1 MSENTSEDKKSSNK
15 LIFSSQEGGSKR
27 WLRPTKTNPKNTTK
41 NKIGRMTYYNKKA
54 IELLEN
60 DLKDCG
66 GNKFSALVDYI
77 VSQYYGISYEE
88 AYPDIVRKSF
98 GEERRWDFKGVYR
111 QKDIE
116 EPDRNSRQKRKKKN
130 PPLAWRSAQ

>member
-1 MSENTSEDKKSSNK
+1 MTENSSDDKKSSNK

-54 IELLEN
+54 IELLEK
-60 DLKDCG
+60 DLENCG

-77 VSQYYGISYEE
+77 VSKYYGISYEE

-98 GEERRWDFKGVYR
+98 GEERRWDFTGIYR
-111 QKDIE
+111 KKDIE
-116 EPDRNSRQKRKKKN
+116 EPDRNSRANRKKKQT
-130 PPLAWRSAQ
+130 PLAWRSAK